1 MDDVSF
7 SYQDSLVLER
17 ITLHVERG
25 TTLGIIGPNGSGKT
39 TLLKIMLG
47 LLRPD
52 SGYVQI
58 LGLGPQQACASGSL
72 VGYVPQRH
80 TLDLQF
86 PVSARQVVEL
96 GAVGGRGV
104 GGRPTEA
111 DRRRAEQLLASVGMS
126 DAAETPIGELSGG
139 QQQRVFVARAL
150 VAGPQ
155 VLFLDEPMTGVD
167 VGAQEHLMALLDRLK
182 REMNLTLVMVS
193 HNLRAIIGTCDRLA
207 CLARTLHYH
216 DHPNAL
222 PADVLARLF
231 QCDYDAL
238 LELRDHAL

>member
-1 MDDVSF
+1 MTECCDNHNHDHGGAAQGDLAQHHGQDVVCVDDVSF

-139 QQQRVFVARAL
+139 QQQRVFVARAWWP
-150 VAGPQ
+150 GRRC
-155 VLFLDEPMTGVD
+155 FSWTS
-167 VGAQEHLMALLDRLK
+167 R
-182 REMNLTLVMVS
+182 
-193 HNLRAIIGTCDRLA
+193 
-207 CLARTLHYH
+207 
-216 DHPNAL
+216 
-222 PADVLARLF
+222 
-231 QCDYDAL
+231 
-238 LELRDHAL
+238 

>member
-1 MDDVSF
+1 
-7 SYQDSLVLER
+7 
-17 ITLHVERG
+17 
-25 TTLGIIGPNGSGKT
+25 
-39 TLLKIMLG
+39 MLG

-167 VGAQEHLMALLDRLK
+167 VGGAGAPDGAAGPAQAGNEPDAGDG
-182 REMNLTLVMVS
+182 V
-193 HNLRAIIGTCDRLA
+193 AQPAG
-207 CLARTLHYH
+207 
-216 DHPNAL
+216 DHRHVRPAGVPGPHAAL
-222 PADVLARLF
+222 PRPPQRPAGGCAARLF